1 LNIDLWYLNYVESR
15 GRMRKVWLIS
25 VLAISISLIA
35 GSNVVIASPAAYVVK
50 AGDTLWNIANSNGLS
65 IDSVKQL
72 NGLSSETIHTGQLL
86 ILSNPAVIQTVPSNP
101 AAISSSQYIIQAGDT
116 LWNIALKYG
125 TTVDKLKAINGLT
138 NNMIFAG
145 DTLQVGITSA
155 STNISRGA
163 VSFTGS
169 RVVAK
174 AEQYLGTPY
183 RYGGAAPGGFDCSG
197 FVQYILG
204 QFQVSL
210 NRTAASQYNN
220 GVAVNKDSLVSGDLV
235 FFNTYGGISHVGIY
249 TGNGSFIHSSS
260 SRSGGVIYSSL
271 SEGYYAQ
278 RYVGAR
284 RVIR

>member
-1 LNIDLWYLNYVESR
+1 
-15 GRMRKVWLIS
+15 MRKVWLIS
-25 VLAISISLIA
+25 VLAISISLFA

-65 IDSVKQL
+65 IDSIKQF
-72 NGLSSETIHTGQLL
+72 NGLSSETIHIGQLL
-86 ILSNPAVIQTVPSNP
+86 ILSNPAVIQTIPSNP

-116 LWNIALKYG
+116 LWDIALKYG
-125 TTVDKLKAINGLT
+125 STVDKLKALNGLT

-145 DTLQVGITSA
+145 DTLQVGSTSA

-163 VSFTGS
+163 DSFTGS

-220 GVAVNKDSLVSGDLV
+220 GIAVNKDSLVSGDLV

-271 SEGYYAQ
+271 REGYYAQ